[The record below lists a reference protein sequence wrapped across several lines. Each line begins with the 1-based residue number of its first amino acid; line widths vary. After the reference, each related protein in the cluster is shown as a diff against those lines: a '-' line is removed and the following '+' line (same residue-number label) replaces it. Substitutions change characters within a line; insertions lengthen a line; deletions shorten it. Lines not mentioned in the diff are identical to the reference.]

1 MLWTGERWIISLSK
15 NNDAKSI
22 YEKNMEK
29 KSSKLEDFKRSDIA
43 KQIEE
48 AFPDAKLIDIQEENN
63 D

>member
-1 MLWTGERWIISLSK
+1 
-15 NNDAKSI
+15 
-22 YEKNMEK
+22 MEK
-29 KSSKLEDFKRSDIA
+29 KSSKLEDFKKSDIA

>member
-1 MLWTGERWIISLSK
+1 
-15 NNDAKSI
+15 
-22 YEKNMEK
+22 MEK